1 MDKMKKLLMMDSRT
15 FNRLTTPKDK
25 VLTSIEGDMSSI
37 LNDES
42 IPEDVKAKLYASA
55 QSRYLKIEHPQWG
68 ETTVTNTKTLNPPNA
83 VVDNTP
89 QNLARRG
96 KPLSS
101 ILKNNNRVLINDK
114 NDSSM
119 DSEDV
124 PGLDETE
131 LWTPN
136 YFQERSSTGRLS
148 NEREYSGPPFY
159 GAVKT
164 PNVNDKDSLMTPD
177 DFLEKLPRGRT
188 EPPIYITPGR
198 PNTRTEPQIYVT
210 PGRPNTRRRRKKIKY
225 DTLFKK

>member
-1 MDKMKKLLMMDSRT
+1 MDKMKKLFMMDSRT

-25 VLTSIEGDMSSI
+25 VLTSIEGEMTSI

-68 ETTVTNTKTLNPPNA
+68 ETTTKKIVNPPNA
-83 VVDNTP
+83 VLDNTP
-89 QNLARRG
+89 QNLTRRR

-101 ILKNNNRVLINDK
+101 ILKNSNRVLINDK
-114 NDSSM
+114 NDLSM

-124 PGLDETE
+124 PELDETE

-136 YFQERSSTGRLS
+136 YILERSEGLS
-148 NEREYSGPPFY
+148 NAREYSGPPFY
-159 GAVKT
+159 GTVKT

-177 DFLEKLPRGRT
+177 DFLEKPTSKSEKLPRGRYTT
-188 EPPIYITPGR
+188 EPP
-198 PNTRTEPQIYVT
+198 IYVT
-210 PGRPNTRRRRKKIKY
+210 PGRPNTRRRKRIKY
-225 DTLFKK
+225 ESLFKK

>member
-25 VLTSIEGDMSSI
+25 VLTSIEGEMSSI

-68 ETTVTNTKTLNPPNA
+68 ETSTTKTLNPPNA
-83 VVDNTP
+83 VLNNEP

-101 ILKNNNRVLINDK
+101 ILKNSNRVLINDK
-114 NDSSM
+114 NELPV

-124 PGLDETE
+124 PGLEE
-131 LWTPN
+131 SGLWTPD
-136 YFQERSSTGRLS
+136 YILERSSTGELS
-148 NEREYSGPPFY
+148 NAREYSGPQFY
-159 GAVKT
+159 STVKT
-164 PNVNDKDSLMTPD
+164 PNIFEKASLMTPD
-177 DFLEKLPRGRT
+177 DFLEKPTTQSEKLPRDRYTT
-188 EPPIYITPGR
+188 EPP
-198 PNTRTEPQIYVT
+198 IYVT
-210 PGRPNTRRRRKKIKY
+210 PGRPNTRRRKKIKY
-225 DTLFKK
+225 ETIFK

>member
-15 FNRLTTPKDK
+15 FNRMTTPKDK
-25 VLTSIEGDMSSI
+25 VLTTIEGEMSSI

-42 IPEDVKAKLYASA
+42 IPEDVRAKRYASA
-55 QSRYLKIEHPQWG
+55 QSRYLKIKHPQWG
-68 ETTVTNTKTLNPPNA
+68 ETTTKKIENPPNA
-83 VVDNTP
+83 VLDNTP

-101 ILKNNNRVLINDK
+101 ILKNTKRMSVNDK

-124 PGLDETE
+124 PELDETE

-136 YFQERSSTGRLS
+136 DFLERSGKLS
-148 NEREYSGPPFY
+148 NAREYSGPPLY
-159 GAVKT
+159 GTVKT

-177 DFLEKLPRGRT
+177 DFLKKPASKSEKLQRGRYT
-188 EPPIYITPGR
+188 RNPP
-198 PNTRTEPQIYVT
+198 IYVT
-210 PGRPNTRRRRKKIKY
+210 PGRPNTRRRKKIKY
-225 DTLFKK
+225 DTIF